1 MPKVLVDKDFL
12 VDGLGEI
19 CDEIRLKTGGT
30 ADLAFPAEMKQ
41 AVRSITSSGITPTGK
56 KEITENG
63 DDIDVTTYA
72 AVKVNV
78 STGGDPVEQA
88 VPEISVSAGGLVTAS
103 ATQAAGIVGSGT
115 ESATHQLSSED
126 DADFQETNI
135 RNGVTLFGKT
145 GTYGADVTAGASDV
159 RNGQTFIGPDG
170 EATGTMAE
178 IFGSTFTPGTAD
190 RTVVASNRYTLGPII
205 IKGEPKLVAAN
216 IKKDVVLYDGTADRI
231 VGTYAGGGGG
241 GGGQADASGM
251 GYTSGITIN
260 DAQTVTLTTHNRTG
274 IIGVIL
280 SRRNV
285 PAVYVGDY
293 IDTYAAFLDTV
304 HGTTRVLVTAAHK
317 TAVILAADGASHAS
331 ISDSGI
337 VLRVLSTDDSLYGF
351 SGLSFGD
358 TASAYMYSLICL
370 Q

>member
-12 VDGLGEI
+12 EDGLEEI

-30 ADLAFPAEMKQ
+30 ADLAFPTEMKQ

-103 ATQAAGIVGSGT
+103 ATQSAGIVAYGT
-115 ESATHQLSSED
+115 ESVTHQLSSED
-126 DADFQETNI
+126 DADFLESNI
-135 RNGVTLFGKT
+135 KNGVTIFGT
-145 GTYGADVTAGASDV
+145 PGTYGADATAGASDV
-159 RNGQTFIGPDG
+159 RNGKTFYGPDG
-170 EATGTMAE
+170 KKTGTMAE
-178 IFGSTFTPGTAD
+178 VYGSTFTPGTAD
-190 RTVVASNRYTLGPII
+190 RTVAAANRYTLGPII

-241 GGGQADASGM
+241 QTDASGM

-280 SRRNV
+280 SRKNV

-304 HGTTRVLVTAAHK
+304 HGTTRVLITAAHK

-337 VLRVLSTDDSLYGF
+337 VLRVLSGDDSQYGF

-358 TASAYMYSLICL
+358 AASAYMYSLICL